1 MAQQN
6 RLIPASLSR
15 RRFLQYTGSLT
26 LGSSLLA
33 ACAGTGSGGGST
45 TASSGSTPA
54 LTQWY
59 HQYGEKGTHEAV
71 LKYAKDYTKANVS
84 VSWVPGTGN
93 EYPDK
98 VRAALL
104 GSKAPDV
111 FELPSISVD
120 QVKAG
125 LLEPLDDLLAEV
137 KSDFNPA
144 SLAPFTVNGKVYGIK
159 MINDPTF
166 VYYRKSMFQQAGLS
180 IPKTI
185 DDLIAAAKKL
195 TNGSRKGI
203 YIGPDGGV
211 NALYLIAG
219 WASGGDF
226 LSPDNKVVFNTDRM
240 AAAYAKIHELNAS
253 GGTLPDAPTFW
264 WDSSSFQQGT
274 VAMQWCGLWAMPL
287 IRASQVGDDFGIFP
301 FPALDA
307 QSKPATI
314 NGGWA
319 EIVNA
324 KSANKQAAKDYVKYL
339 WITNSQVQTDWNVAY
354 GFHVPPRTS
363 TSAQTSKLKASPA
376 SDAVDILNQ
385 YGHANSPYWNAA
397 MDTALQTAVSNIV
410 KGSKNPRAEL
420 DAAAE
425 KANAE
430 LQKEL

>member
-1 MAQQN
+1 MAQEN

-33 ACAGTGSGGGST
+33 ACAGTGSGGGSS

-71 LKYAKDYTKANVS
+71 LKYAKDYTKAKVT

-111 FELPSISVD
+111 FELPGISVD

-125 LLEPLDDLLAEV
+125 LLEPLDDLIADV

-144 SLAPFTVNGKVYGIK
+144 SLAPFTVNGKIYGIK

-166 VYYRKSMFQQAGLS
+166 IYYRKSMFQQAGVQV
-180 IPKTI
+180 PQTI
-185 DDLIAAAKKL
+185 DELITVAKKL

-240 AAAYAKIHELNAS
+240 AAAYEKIYQLNAS
-253 GGTLPDAPTFW
+253 GATLPDAPTFW
-264 WDSSSFQQGT
+264 WDPSSFEQGT
-274 VAMQWCGLWAMPL
+274 VAMQWCGLWAMPG
-287 IRASQVGDDFGIFP
+287 IKASAVGNDFGIFP
-301 FPALDA
+301 FPALDS

-319 EIVNA
+319 ELVNA
-324 KSANKQAAKDYVKYL
+324 KSANKQAAKDYVKEL
-339 WITNSQVQTDWNVAY
+339 WITNSQVQTDWNVGY
-354 GFHVPPRTS
+354 GFHVPPRIS
-363 TSAQTSKLKASPA
+363 TSATTDKLKVSPA
-376 SDAVDILNQ
+376 SDAVDILNK

-420 DAAAE
+420 DAAAA